1 MQQSTGDYA
10 MPHLILI
17 GGGSGSGKTT
27 IVRDLKKRLSPKS
40 VTYYSHDNYYKDLS
54 HLSPEEQEKYNF
66 DHPDAINSN
75 ELIEDL
81 HKLLNGESIEIP
93 VYDYATY
100 TRKQRKIPIQNSDII
115 LLEGIFSLYY
125 KGLADMAKLKI
136 YVDTEPDMRLRRRIK
151 RDISERGYS
160 LDAILKQYINTVK
173 PMHEKYIGPTRENA
187 DIILDGSCPVNDNS
201 NRILAWINDIL

>member
-1 MQQSTGDYA
+1 
-10 MPHLILI
+10 MPHLMLI

-27 IVRDLKKRLSPKS
+27 IVRDLKERLSPKS
-40 VTYYSHDNYYKDLS
+40 VTIYSHDNYYKDLS
-54 HLSPEEQEKYNF
+54 HLTPEEHEKYNF
-66 DHPDAINSN
+66 DHPDAIDSN

-100 TRKQRKIPIQNSDII
+100 TRKKKKVLVKPSDII

-125 KGLADMAKLKI
+125 KELADIAKLKI
-136 YVDTEPDMRLRRRIK
+136 YVNTEPDIRLIRRIK

-173 PMHEKYIGPTRENA
+173 PMHEKYIEPTRENT
-187 DIILDGSCPVNDNS
+187 DIILDGSCPVNDN
-201 NRILAWINDIL
+201 NNKILARIIDLL